1 LTIRAVEAVTL
12 ALPFEVG
19 GPKPRFAGKPRE
31 FVHMILVRVETAD
44 GLVGWGEAFSHVAW
58 EATAAAVRHNI
69 APVAIGRDAV
79 DIDGTIRSLRQI
91 FHLFGRTGAIIFA
104 LSGLEIAL
112 WDLAGKRAGRSVS
125 ALLGGAR
132 RDRLPAYA
140 SLMRYGDPEL
150 VARNA
155 AEAVRRGYPMVKLHE
170 IREEEVRAA
179 REAMGPDVRLTV
191 DTNCPWTVEEAISV
205 ARRFAPYDL
214 LWLEEPVWPP
224 EDYAGLERVRQ
235 EGGLR
240 IATGENA
247 CNSFEFEAML
257 RAGAADVAQPSVT
270 KIGGIGEWW
279 RAARQAEAQ
288 GVKVAAHSP
297 YFGPGLLASMHL
309 AAAMEGEV
317 PIEIHWC
324 ELGASPFGNA
334 VLPAGGVLTVPSG
347 PGLGCDPDRSVLR
360 DFAVR

>member
-1 LTIRAVEAVTL
+1 MIIRSVQAVTL

-19 GPKPRFAGKPRE
+19 GPKPRFAGRPRE

-58 EATAAAVRHNI
+58 EATAAAVTHNI
-69 APVAIGRDAV
+69 APVAIGRDAT
-79 DIDGTIRSLRQI
+79 DIEGTIGALRQV
-91 FHLFGRTGAIIFA
+91 FHLFGRTGAIVFA

-112 WDLAGKRAGRSVS
+112 WDLAGKRAGQPVS
-125 ALLGGAR
+125 TLLGGAR

-155 AEAVRRGYPMVKLHE
+155 AEAVRRGYSMVKLHE
-170 IREEEVRAA
+170 IREAEVRAA
-179 REAMGPDVRLTV
+179 REAMGPDVPLTV
-191 DTNCPWTVEEAISV
+191 DTNCPWTVEEAIAV

-224 EDYAGLERVRQ
+224 EDYAGLARVRQ

-247 CNSFEFEAML
+247 CNSFEFEALL
-257 RAGAADVAQPSVT
+257 RAGAADVVQPSVT

-279 RAARQAEAQ
+279 RAANRARAS
-288 GVKVAAHSP
+288 GVTVAAHSP

-324 ELGASPFGNA
+324 ELGASPFGDS
-334 VLPAGGVLTVPSG
+334 VCPEGGMLTVPSG
-347 PGLGCDPDRSVLR
+347 PGLGRDPDPAVLR
-360 DFAVR
+360 TFTVV